1 MTQRTI
7 VDWFAGRTRSPI
19 DVVPDALRP
28 FFGFEGQ
35 YLDLALRGR
44 GWLGYESSADIRVL
58 GANVGIAAWGG
69 THQKGWTHVSLSGS
83 GCAWV
88 QDWDRAQDSLQ
99 SLSGWENRRV
109 DIALDTFA
117 RESSHE
123 SVLAAYRSGGF
134 TTSGRPPK
142 LQQIIGE
149 DPADGRTI
157 YIGKREGD
165 KFLRC
170 YEKGRQLAAGQPG
183 LTHIDGVP
191 VADWYRVEAELKVK
205 DRPLPGD
212 IIDRRD
218 QYLAGCYPYLAG
230 LLSEVEPEILVN
242 LRERVP
248 QLDLSA
254 ALENIRCQY
263 GRTIFT
269 ALAAYGGDIGAVMA
283 KISAREHNLD
293 LVRAG
298 VLTVEHV

>member
-35 YLDLALRGR
+35 YLELSRRGR

-69 THQKGWTHVSLSGS
+69 AHQKGWTHVSLSGS

-157 YIGKREGD
+157 YIGVREGD

-205 DRPLPGD
+205 DRPLPGV
-212 IIDRRD
+212 ISIWPAVIRTLPVCCLRWSPRYSSTFGSVFLSSICRRLLRTSGVSTGARSSRRLRPTVVTSV
-218 QYLAGCYPYLAG
+218 QSWPRFQRVSTTLIWYELA
-230 LLSEVEPEILVN
+230 
-242 LRERVP
+242 
-248 QLDLSA
+248 
-254 ALENIRCQY
+254 
-263 GRTIFT
+263 F
-269 ALAAYGGDIGAVMA
+269 
-283 KISAREHNLD
+283 
-293 LVRAG
+293 
-298 VLTVEHV
+298 